1 MTDKKN
7 RYSGEDS
14 QAWTVKGANGRPILF
29 AEKGGKPRAVST
41 NKFTEAN
48 GVVSTCVR
56 LASLLRRCVR
66 ECHSGVQPHS
76 AEETAP
82 LLGRGSGLWWVVDT
96 PFLRAR
102 IPNPLL
108 G

>member
-48 GVVSTCVR
+48 GAARKHMRQTGEFAQAVR
-56 LASLLRRCVR
+56 L
-66 ECHSGVQPHS
+66 
-76 AEETAP
+76 
-82 LLGRGSGLWWVVDT
+82 
-96 PFLRAR
+96 
-102 IPNPLL
+102 
-108 G
+108 